1 MYKIKRFSKILDK
14 VKNKVDAYRTD
25 AKGEFK
31 KDRDAVIKFAKEN
44 PQDFAI
50 YGASYVIPGT
60 AAWAAKKAGKKKLAA
75 GFAALT
81 AAPLGTGGI
90 ALRHAY
96 LHYKDKKR
104 KKS

>member
-14 VKNKVDAYRTD
+14 AKDKVNAYRTD
-25 AKGEFK
+25 AKGEFE
-31 KDRDAVIKFAKEN
+31 KDRKAVIKYAKEN

-50 YGASYVIPGT
+50 YGASYVVPGAT
-60 AAWAAKKAGKKKLAA
+60 AWAAKKAGKKKLAA
-75 GFAALT
+75 GLGLLT
-81 AAPLGTGGI
+81 VAPLGAAGI
-90 ALRHAY
+90 AGRHAY